1 MPEGPEVSII
11 TKGLSSVL
19 KGKYLYNIEIT
30 KKSRYRDKAPDGFIK
45 LKTHLSQN
53 LSNSSPPIKIKDVF
67 CKGKLIY
74 FELDNNIYIL
84 NRLGMSGIWSHQ
96 KGKHTS
102 IVLHYNTRCKSS
114 SHNKLYFID
123 ARHFGIMKIVYSKR
137 ELNTVLGTI
146 GPDLLNSKVS
156 LRQFKTILEKHK
168 EKNICKVLMDQT
180 ILSGI
185 GNYLKAEILYDS
197 KISPHNK
204 VGAIPKKALER
215 LYKSS
220 IRLIRESFLSAGNS
234 LQYYKNVNTSKG
246 TYEFKLKVYGK
257 KRDPYNNKVIRVN
270 TLDGRNTYYVP
281 SLQQEFN

>member
-1 MPEGPEVSII
+1 
-11 TKGLSSVL
+11 
-19 KGKYLYNIEIT
+19 
-30 KKSRYRDKAPDGFIK
+30 
-45 LKTHLSQN
+45 
-53 LSNSSPPIKIKDVF
+53 
-67 CKGKLIY
+67 
-74 FELDNNIYIL
+74 
-84 NRLGMSGIWSHQ
+84 MSGIWSHQ

-102 IVLHYNTRCKSS
+102 IVLHYDNKYKSYPYK
-114 SHNKLYFID
+114 KLYFID
-123 ARHFGIMKIVYSKR
+123 TRHFGIMKIVYSKK

-146 GPDLLNSKVS
+146 GPDLLNSKIS

-168 EKNICKVLMDQT
+168 NKNICKVLMDQT

-220 IRLIRESFLSAGNS
+220 VRLIRESFLSAGNS
-234 LQYYKNVNTSKG
+234 LQYYKNVNSIKG